1 MSCDWSAKL
10 DRYVDDELSGSEG
23 SDLEAHLRGCPSC
36 AADALSRLQLKR
48 MTHAAGQRYA
58 PVPEFRLKIEKSI
71 RASKRSPWSRRWI
84 PTFAAIAAIGLLT
97 VSGVLWQQHTRS
109 EQALGELADLH
120 VSTLASANPVDVV
133 STDRHTVKPWFQGK
147 LPFSFNIPE
156 LQNTP
161 FKLIGGR
168 VAYFQQNP
176 GAQLLFEIRKHQI
189 SVFIFQ
195 NRAELSRIASG
206 ATLRG
211 RLGFS
216 SETWVNGGLRY
227 FVLGDASP
235 PDVHELSEL
244 LKSAQRS

>member
-1 MSCDWSAKL
+1 MNCDWSSKL
-10 DRYVDDELSGSEG
+10 DRYVDDELSSRELE
-23 SDLEAHLRGCPSC
+23 DLDAHLRGCPSC

-48 MTHAAGQRYA
+48 MTQAAGQRYA
-58 PVPEFRLKIEKSI
+58 PRPEFRLKVGQSI
-71 RASKRSPWSRRWI
+71 RGSERPVWARRLI
-84 PTFAAIAAIGLLT
+84 PAFAAVAAIGLLT
-97 VSGVLWQQHTRS
+97 ISMVLWQQHTRS

-161 FKLIGGR
+161 FRLIGGR
-168 VAYFQQNP
+168 VAYFQQNA
-176 GAQLLFEIRKHQI
+176 GAQLLFEIRRHEI

-195 NRAELSRIASG
+195 NRAEPSRITSG

-235 PDVHELSEL
+235 PDVQALSEL
-244 LKSAQRS
+244 LKSAAKT